1 VSNRPPDSAET
12 RRRKSEA
19 SKCAWADPAQRKR
32 RIEAIKNALADP
44 EVRKR
49 ISEVVKRTLA
59 DPDKRKRMIEVNRRT
74 ASDPEVR
81 RRKGEATKRTWANPE
96 VRRRRSDGIK
106 RAWDAPGAR
115 QRRREAM
122 KRAFAKPESRQSRS
136 AATKRLWADPSRR
149 KRWSEARKRSWTN
162 PKARQRRIAS
172 QKASWTPERRARQG
186 EWSTKLWNERRAALN
201 VASLRPADWKSKR
214 LLVRIIANYL
224 LFDGP
229 VSNRELGKILDKA
242 EIIPCPSGGTWSA
255 ALSSA
260 VKTKSTAKA
269 LVAKARMLVN
279 KPGRSHRQRARQS
292 HPLEAKARLTP
303 AERSASARRAAQ
315 VRWTKPAKA
324 KP

>member
-1 VSNRPPDSAET
+1 MSNRPPDSAET

-32 RIEAIKNALADP
+32 RSEAIKNALADP

-49 ISEVVKRTLA
+49 MSEVMKRKLA

-74 ASDPEVR
+74 ATDPEVR
-81 RRKGEATKRTWANPE
+81 RRKSEATKRTWANPE
-96 VRRRRSDGIK
+96 VRRRRSEGIK
-106 RAWDAPGAR
+106 RALANPEVR
-115 QRRREAM
+115 QRRNEAL
-122 KRAFAKPESRQSRS
+122 KRALAKPEIRQSRS

-149 KRWSEARKRSWTN
+149 KRWIEARKRSWTN
-162 PKARQRRIAS
+162 PEARQRWIAS
-172 QKASWTPERRARQG
+172 QKASWTMERRARQG
-186 EWSTKLWNERRAALN
+186 KWSTKLWNERRAALK

-214 LLVRIIANYL
+214 LLVRVIANYL

-229 VSNRELGKILDKA
+229 VSNRELGKILDRA
-242 EIIPCPSGGTWSA
+242 EIIPCPGGCTWSA

-260 VKTKSTAKA
+260 LKTKSTAKA
-269 LVAKARMLVN
+269 IVAKARLLAK
-279 KPGRSHRQRARQS
+279 KPGRSHRQRAGQS
-292 HPLEAKARLTP
+292 HPLEAKVRLTP

-315 VRWTKPAKA
+315 VRWTKPAKE